1 MQDLTTVK
9 EEINPDAPWILKGLN
24 QVIPRIPNKNDSEK
38 LAQEADY
45 SEDDEEIEET
55 KEMAE
60 SPITTMNPAVSA
72 RWKIID
78 FLISNVEKETYSIY
92 IPTYFD
98 YEYYFFSD
106 LLVDKEK
113 GYKEWLEES
122 AQLHEGAH
130 LHLQAEIEAEEDLL
144 KSVGSSKEDSDKSV
158 PILALNSKA
167 SKAAR

>member
-72 RWKIID
+72 RYKIIG
-78 FLISNVEKETYSIY
+78 FFHFHEKK
-92 IPTYFD
+92 P
-98 YEYYFFSD
+98 
-106 LLVDKEK
+106 
-113 GYKEWLEES
+113 
-122 AQLHEGAH
+122 
-130 LHLQAEIEAEEDLL
+130 
-144 KSVGSSKEDSDKSV
+144 SK
-158 PILALNSKA
+158 NS
-167 SKAAR
+167 

>member
-1 MQDLTTVK
+1 M
-9 EEINPDAPWILKGLN
+9 
-24 QVIPRIPNKNDSEK
+24 EK
-38 LAQEADY
+38 
-45 SEDDEEIEET
+45 
-55 KEMAE
+55 K
-60 SPITTMNPAVSA
+60 
-72 RWKIID
+72 
-78 FLISNVEKETYSIY
+78 TYPIY

-167 SKAAR
+167 SKAARYN

>member
-1 MQDLTTVK
+1 M
-9 EEINPDAPWILKGLN
+9 
-24 QVIPRIPNKNDSEK
+24 
-38 LAQEADY
+38 
-45 SEDDEEIEET
+45 
-55 KEMAE
+55 
-60 SPITTMNPAVSA
+60 
-72 RWKIID
+72 WK
-78 FLISNVEKETYSIY
+78 KETYPIY
-92 IPTYFD
+92 IPTYTYFD
-98 YEYYFFSD
+98 YEYNFFSD

-167 SKAAR
+167 SKAARYN

>member
-1 MQDLTTVK
+1 M
-9 EEINPDAPWILKGLN
+9 KGLN

-72 RWKIID
+72 RYRIID
-78 FLISNVEKETYSIY
+78 FLIFIFTKKKKDTHHIIFYLLIL
-92 IPTYFD
+92 IF
-98 YEYYFFSD
+98 FFSD

>member
-1 MQDLTTVK
+1 MW
-9 EEINPDAPWILKGLN
+9 N
-24 QVIPRIPNKNDSEK
+24 
-38 LAQEADY
+38 
-45 SEDDEEIEET
+45 
-55 KEMAE
+55 
-60 SPITTMNPAVSA
+60 
-72 RWKIID
+72 
-78 FLISNVEKETYSIY
+78 KETYPIY
-92 IPTYFD
+92 ISTDIFWLWIL
-98 YEYYFFSD
+98 FFSD